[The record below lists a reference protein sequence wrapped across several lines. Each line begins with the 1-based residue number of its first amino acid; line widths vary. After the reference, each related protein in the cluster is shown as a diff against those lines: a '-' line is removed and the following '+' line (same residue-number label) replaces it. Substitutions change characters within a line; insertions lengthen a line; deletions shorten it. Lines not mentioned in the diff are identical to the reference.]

1 MNTSEFD
8 SLVIKESKKIPIL
21 VDFWA
26 PWCGPCQYIG
36 PMLEELAAEA
46 NGRWK
51 LVKVNVDE
59 SQELSAKY
67 GIRGIPNMKLFID
80 GKVVS
85 EQTGAL
91 PKPQMEKWL
100 EDQIPDPRTSVLKAI
115 LGQLQNNDP
124 KALDELKRFV
134 EKHPDFDEAIVAL
147 AEQVIWNDP
156 DFAVQLI
163 DQIQAKENY
172 LDRLTGIND
181 LSELLSTP
189 FEMSGGVS
197 EKLATAQDFL
207 KTGEKEKAIEAII
220 DSVMIDK
227 SINNELPRRSAIA
240 LFNML
245 GPGHDITKNYRRK
258 FDRSLY

>member
-1 MNTSEFD
+1 MNTSEFE
-8 SLVIKESKKIPIL
+8 SQVINESHLTPIL

-36 PMLEELAAEA
+36 PMLEELAGESK
-46 NGRWK
+46 GRWK
-51 LVKVNVDE
+51 LVKVNVDD
-59 SQELSAKY
+59 SQELSARY

-100 EDQIPDPRTSVLKAI
+100 EEQIPDPRSATLKAI
-115 LGQLQNNDP
+115 LTRIGNNDP
-124 KALDELKRFV
+124 EALDELKLFV
-134 EKHPDFDEAIVAL
+134 DKNPDFDEAKLAL
-147 AEQVIWNDP
+147 AEQVIWYDP
-156 DFAVQLI
+156 DLAVQLTE
-163 DQIQAKENY
+163 QIHQKENY
-172 LDRLTGIND
+172 LDRLTGISD

-189 FEMSGGVS
+189 FEMNGGVT
-197 EKLATAQDFL
+197 EKLAEAQNFL
-207 KTGEKEKAIEAII
+207 RSGDTEKAIEALI
-220 DSVMIDK
+220 DSVVINK
-227 SINNELPRRSAIA
+227 SLNNELPRRSAIA

-245 GPGHDITKNYRRK
+245 GPGHEVTKNYRRK